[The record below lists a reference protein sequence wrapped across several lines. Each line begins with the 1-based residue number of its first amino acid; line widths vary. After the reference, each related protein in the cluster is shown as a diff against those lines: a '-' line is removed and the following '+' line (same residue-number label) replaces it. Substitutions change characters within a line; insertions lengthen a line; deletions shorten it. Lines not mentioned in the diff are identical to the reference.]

1 MGFNRQDAKSAKSE
15 AFRDSPAALP
25 PIRRSR
31 FVYGISFL
39 VMIVV
44 GLPTR
49 LVPELLPSFMVS
61 HVGDAL
67 WAMAIFFGLGWRKQA
82 APTRRLILVALV
94 ITWGIEF
101 SQFIQTD
108 WLNQLRHVKL
118 FALILGF
125 TFLPSDLLMYTLG
138 ILVAALIE
146 RTLLLQAYR
155 PGFASW

>member
-1 MGFNRQDAKSAKSE
+1 
-15 AFRDSPAALP
+15 
-25 PIRRSR
+25 
-31 FVYGISFL
+31 VFL
-39 VMIVV
+39 VLIVV

-49 LVPELLPSFMVS
+49 IVPEQLPPFVVS
-61 HVGDAL
+61 YIGDAL
-67 WAMAIFFGLGWRKQA
+67 WAMAIFFGLGWWLRA
-82 APTRRLILVALV
+82 APTRRLILVALM

-108 WLNQLRHVKL
+108 WLNQLRQVKL

-146 RTLLLQAYR
+146 RRLLLQA
-155 PGFASW
+155 